1 MASNSLRINPP
12 LYLIGKVVHCWK
24 CQAKMPAVAIL
35 APHIEDTEAQV
46 CILSEVESMPNEV
59 THYIQSRVPSFKLK
73 YSKTAAQ
80 KYFANTCPKCGILS
94 GDFFF
99 HSEPGAPFF
108 PTDDEEAKQ
117 LYMTKI
123 PISKP
128 VEIKA
133 SLNIGV
139 GELIL
144 ENAKEIE

>member
-1 MASNSLRINPP
+1 MASDSLKIHPP

-24 CQAKMPAVAIL
+24 CEAKMPAVALL
-35 APHIEDTEAQV
+35 APHIEDTEEQV
-46 CILSEVESMPNEV
+46 CILSEVEILPNEI

-80 KYFANTCPKCGILS
+80 RYFANTCPKCGILS

-99 HSEPGAPFF
+99 HSEPGAAFF
-108 PTDDEEAKQ
+108 PTENAEAKQ

-128 VEIKA
+128 IEIKA